1 MKIDIAFSTERLTKK
16 LNDLE
21 KRQLPF
27 ATSKALNA
35 TAQTIKAEIRE
46 AMPRV
51 FDRPTP
57 FTLNSL
63 YLSAAT
69 KRNLFSEVWLKDFA
83 SKGTPAVKYLAPEV
97 YGGTRR
103 QKRSERALERAGFLP
118 SGMFWTPGTGAKLD
132 KYGNIPGG
140 RITQILSTLKAFS
153 EVGYMANITERSRK
167 RNKKPRPFFVSRPA
181 SVRLPLGVYE
191 RYGSRQRKI
200 RPVLMF
206 VRQPMYRSRLPFFKI
221 ARVVYR
227 REFNQQFARAWQE
240 ALASAR

>member
-1 MKIDIAFSTERLTKK
+1 MKIDIAFNIERLTKR
-16 LNDLE
+16 LSDLE

-35 TAQTIKAEIRE
+35 TAQVIKAEIRK
-46 AMPRV
+46 AIPRV

-97 YGGTRR
+97 YGGPRR
-103 QKRSERALERAGFLP
+103 QKRSERALERAGLLP
-118 SGMFWTPGTGAKLD
+118 SGMFWAPGSGARLD
-132 KYGNIPGG
+132 KYGNITGG

-153 EVGYMANITERSRK
+153 EVGYAANITERSKK
-167 RNKKPRPFFVSRPA
+167 RNKRPRSYFVAKPA
-181 SVRLPLGVYE
+181 GGRLPLGVYE
-191 RYGSRQRKI
+191 RYGSKQRNI
-200 RPVLMF
+200 RPVLIF
-206 VRQPMYRSRLPFFKI
+206 VRQPTYRQRLPFFKI
-221 ARVVYR
+221 ARDVYR
-227 REFNQQFARAWQE
+227 REFNQQFAKTWKE
-240 ALASAR
+240 ALVTAR